1 MVPLACLFK
10 REWLSL
16 YRQRSEWLHPLLFFL
31 IATGLF
37 PLATSPKPALLE
49 QMGGGVIWVMA
60 LLALLLVL
68 PRLFQPDYK
77 DGTLQEWVLS
87 PTSPRVW
94 VSMKLLAYWLM
105 MAVPLMVLTPIVGIL
120 FHLSSTAIE
129 VLVISLVLGTPSLWL
144 VGALLAALTVSVEG
158 KPMLISLVVL
168 PLLTPVLMLG
178 TLSVQKASQG
188 LGYRGELGLLG
199 AVLALALTLLPTLIG
214 YLLRVMVLE

>member
-1 MVPLACLFK
+1 
-10 REWLSL
+10 
-16 YRQRSEWLHPLLFFL
+16 
-31 IATGLF
+31 
-37 PLATSPKPALLE
+37 
-49 QMGGGVIWVMA
+49 
-60 LLALLLVL
+60 L

>member
-1 MVPLACLFK
+1 
-10 REWLSL
+10 
-16 YRQRSEWLHPLLFFL
+16 
-31 IATGLF
+31 
-37 PLATSPKPALLE
+37 
-49 QMGGGVIWVMA
+49 
-60 LLALLLVL
+60 
-68 PRLFQPDYK
+68 
-77 DGTLQEWVLS
+77 
-87 PTSPRVW
+87 
-94 VSMKLLAYWLM
+94 